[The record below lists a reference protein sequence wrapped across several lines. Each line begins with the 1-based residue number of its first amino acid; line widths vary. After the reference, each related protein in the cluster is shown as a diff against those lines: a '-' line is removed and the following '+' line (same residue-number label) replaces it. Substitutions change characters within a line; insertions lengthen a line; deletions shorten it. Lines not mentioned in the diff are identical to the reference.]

1 MSYRFFN
8 MEIILMNKM
17 VIFDP
22 DGTLLNTLEDLC
34 DSVNY
39 ALKTNGLPERSI
51 EEVRNFVGNGIR
63 LLIERSVPANTTKDI
78 TDKTFECFKAY
89 YGLHCNDKTK
99 TYPGIINMLKK
110 VKANGYKTAVLSN
123 KAQYAVTKLC
133 NIYFDNVIDIAIGA
147 KENIPKKPA
156 PDALFMCAKE
166 QNIDLKNIIYV
177 GDSDVDVAT
186 AKNAGVT
193 GIAVTWGFRS
203 RETLKKCG
211 AEILV
216 ENTKELSDVL
226 QQCITKKSC

>member
-1 MSYRFFN
+1 MKEFFKKIGRGIVKGAIYIYCKVVYRV
-8 MEIILMNKM
+8 K
-17 VIFDP
+17 V
-22 DGTLLNTLEDLC
+22 
-34 DSVNY
+34 
-39 ALKTNGLPERSI
+39 
-51 EEVRNFVGNGIR
+51 VG
-63 LLIERSVPANTTKDI
+63 
-78 TDKTFECFKAY
+78 
-89 YGLHCNDKTK
+89 
-99 TYPGIINMLKK
+99 
-110 VKANGYKTAVLSN
+110 
-123 KAQYAVTKLC
+123 
-133 NIYFDNVIDIAIGA
+133 

-166 QNIDLKNIIYV
+166 QNIDLKNVIYV

-216 ENTKELSDVL
+216 KNTKELSDVL

>member
-1 MSYRFFN
+1 MLTRVIAALALVPLFIFIVIGGIPLYIAEIVILAMALREFYKAFN
-8 MEIILMNKM
+8 
-17 VIFDP
+17 
-22 DGTLLNTLEDLC
+22 
-34 DSVNY
+34 
-39 ALKTNGLPERSI
+39 A
-51 EEVRNFVGNGIR
+51 
-63 LLIERSVPANTTKDI
+63 KDI
-78 TDKTFECFKAY
+78 HPIENIGYIFIAY
-89 YGLHCNDKTK
+89 MGLKNILNLGVEY
-99 TYPGIINMLKK
+99 TYIMIFLLFMYSITYLLRCKN
-110 VKANGYKTAVLSN
+110 
-123 KAQYAVTKLC
+123 
-133 NIYFDNVIDIAIGA
+133 NVIDIAIGA

-166 QNIDLKNIIYV
+166 QNIDLKNVIYV

-216 ENTKELSDVL
+216 KNTKELSDVL

>member
-1 MSYRFFN
+1 
-8 MEIILMNKM
+8 MNKM
-17 VIFDP
+17 VIFDL

-63 LLIERSVPANTTKDI
+63 LLIERSVPANTTKNI

-123 KAQYAVTKLC
+123 KAQYAV
-133 NIYFDNVIDIAIGA
+133 
-147 KENIPKKPA
+147 
-156 PDALFMCAKE
+156 

>member
-1 MSYRFFN
+1 MLTRVIAALALVPLFIFIVIGGIPLYIAEIVILAMALREFYKAFN
-8 MEIILMNKM
+8 AINIHPIENIGYIFIAYMGLKNILNLGVEYTYIM
-17 VIFDP
+17 IF
-22 DGTLLNTLEDLC
+22 LLFM
-34 DSVNY
+34 Y
-39 ALKTNGLPERSI
+39 SI
-51 EEVRNFVGNGIR
+51 TY
-63 LLIERSVPANTTKDI
+63 LLRCKN
-78 TDKTFECFKAY
+78 
-89 YGLHCNDKTK
+89 
-99 TYPGIINMLKK
+99 
-110 VKANGYKTAVLSN
+110 
-123 KAQYAVTKLC
+123 
-133 NIYFDNVIDIAIGA
+133 NVIDIAIGA
-147 KENIPKKPA
+147 KENIQKKPA

-216 ENTKELSDVL
+216 KNTKELSDVL